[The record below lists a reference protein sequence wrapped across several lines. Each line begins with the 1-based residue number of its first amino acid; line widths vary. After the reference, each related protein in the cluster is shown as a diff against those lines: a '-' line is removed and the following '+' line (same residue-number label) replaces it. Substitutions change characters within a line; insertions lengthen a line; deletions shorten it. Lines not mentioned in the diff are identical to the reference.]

1 MASKQPLKSL
11 RIKEFRGSTRDF
23 SISFDGKKPLSLIY
37 GENGTG
43 KTTICD
49 AFDFVGNAKV
59 GSLEN
64 RGLGT
69 LAPFWPTIGKAKTD
83 ILVEMTVDATT
94 WKAQASTKAVT
105 LSPNTPP
112 PRIEVLRR
120 STVLKLV
127 QDAPSEK
134 YGAIKPF
141 IDISAIEQAETVLR
155 ALIKETRQI
164 ENEAANRIAENS
176 ESLERLRLQSNT
188 TILDAI
194 KWAQSEIAKPP
205 IDQTQDIASLRTAV
219 RAIEAIIALQD
230 ETSSSISDFEEAKT
244 NLQKANDGLV
254 QANSESL
261 SSDAELIGIL
271 QAAKKHFA
279 SHSNASSC
287 PLCESA
293 ENANGLA
300 ERINVRLS
308 KLADLD
314 SARQN
319 VLSANSIFEAKRA
332 LRQNNQEKIQR
343 LSKAAKEKIEASHTT
358 WKDSHPSVTQQL
370 ADAES
375 TGSLEK
381 MEFSILSSAVDAANE
396 LCTSMEGKAAAY
408 STIKTLYEQYETNYS
423 RQLRISKTIPKLDQA
438 LAICESQRKKFLDG
452 ILSAIAQEVGRI
464 YEEIHP
470 GEGLNKIS
478 LKLDPKKT
486 GSLDLSAEF
495 LSKQDQPPHAYFSE
509 SHLDSLGL
517 CIFLA
522 LAGRQSPEDTIV
534 VMDDVLGSI
543 DEPHVDRLIEM
554 LYAESKRFKH
564 TIITTH
570 YRPWKEKF
578 RWGWLRSGQVEL
590 IELKGWDS
598 NTGIQVA
605 GLTQAPLLELRNHLA
620 QNPVSTQAA
629 CASAGVLLEAICDYL
644 TSLYECSIPRR
655 KGKPTLG
662 DLLPNINGKLKES
675 LRVEIKQPDG
685 SYVSVAL
692 NDKFDQLQKM
702 AQLRNIFGCH
712 YNDLA
717 LCLPGNDAT
726 QFATAVNEI
735 ASALICDEQ
744 GWPGSDKSGSYWAT
758 KEETRRLHPLKKPS
772 K

>member
-1 MASKQPLKSL
+1 MATKHPLKSL

-49 AFDFVGNAKV
+49 AFDFVANAKV

-69 LAPFWPTIGKAKTD
+69 LAPFWPTIGKAKAD
-83 ILVEMTVDATT
+83 ILVELTVDATT
-94 WKAQASTKAVT
+94 WKAQATSKAVT
-105 LSPNTPP
+105 LIPNTPP

-155 ALIKETRQI
+155 ALVRDTRQT
-164 ENEAANRIAENS
+164 ESEAANRIAENS
-176 ESLERLRLQSNT
+176 ESLDRLRQQSIT
-188 TILDAI
+188 TILDPI
-194 KWAQSEIAKPP
+194 EWAKSEIATPP
-205 IDQTQDIASLRTAV
+205 KALTQDLALLRATVTAIKAVIDMQSDVSASIADLEAAQESV
-219 RAIEAIIALQD
+219 REANEYLERA
-230 ETSSSISDFEEAKT
+230 SSNAQ
-244 NLQKANDGLV
+244 N
-254 QANSESL
+254 
-261 SSDAELIGIL
+261 SDAELIGIL
-271 QAAKKHFA
+271 QAAKQHFV
-279 SHSNASSC
+279 SHTEGAIC
-287 PLCESA
+287 PLCESQEKA
-293 ENANGLA
+293 IGLV
-300 ERINVRLS
+300 ERVNDRLA
-308 KLADLD
+308 KLTELQH
-314 SARQN
+314 AREN
-319 VLSANSIFEAKRA
+319 VLSENSNAEKKRT
-332 LRQNNQEKIQR
+332 LHQSN
-343 LSKAAKEKIEASHTT
+343 KEKIKRLAKAALDQIEATPSS
-358 WKDSHPSVTQQL
+358 WKKTHDAIESQL

-375 TGSLEK
+375 TGSLGDIEATA
-381 MEFSILSSAVDAANE
+381 LSSAVNATNDF
-396 LCTSMEGKAAAY
+396 CTSIENKANTY
-408 STIKTLYEQYETNYS
+408 KIIKALLEQYDNNLS
-423 RQLRISKTIPKLDQA
+423 RQLQVSKIIPKLDQA
-438 LAICESQRKKFLDG
+438 LGICESQRKKFLDG
-452 ILSAIAQEVGRI
+452 ILSAIAAEVGRI
-464 YEEIHP
+464 YEVIHP

-478 LKLDPKKT
+478 LKLDTKKA

-495 LSKQDQPPHAYFSE
+495 LDKQDQPPHAYFSE

-522 LAGRQSPEDTIV
+522 LAGRQAPEDTII

-554 LYAESKRFKH
+554 LYVESKRFKH

-590 IELKGWDS
+590 IELEQWDS
-598 NTGIQVA
+598 KTGIQVA
-605 GLTQAPLLELRNHLA
+605 GLTQAPLLELRNHLM
-620 QNPVSTQAA
+620 QTPISTQAA

-644 TSLYECSIPRR
+644 TALYECAVPRR

-662 DLLPNINGKLKES
+662 DLLPNIKGKLKES
-675 LRVEIKQPDG
+675 LRVEVKQADG
-685 SYVSVAL
+685 SYVSVVL
-692 NDKFDQLQKM
+692 SGMFDQLQQM

-717 LCLPGNDAT
+717 MHLPGSDAN
-726 QFATAVNEI
+726 QFATAVHEI
-735 ASALICDEQ
+735 ATALICDDE

-758 KEETRRLHPLKKPS
+758 KDETRRLHPLKKPS
-772 K
+772 

>member
-1 MASKQPLKSL
+1 MANKQSLKSL

-69 LAPFWPTIGKAKTD
+69 LQPFWPTIGKARTD
-83 ILVEMTVDATT
+83 ILVELTVDSIT
-94 WKAQASTKAVT
+94 WKAQASTKSVS
-105 LSPNTPP
+105 LSPSTPL

-141 IDISAIEQAETVLR
+141 IDISVVEQAETVLR
-155 ALIKETRQI
+155 ALICDKRLAES
-164 ENEAANRIAENS
+164 EAVSRIAENS
-176 ESLERLRLQSNT
+176 DSLERLRQQSNAT
-188 TILDAI
+188 LIDAI
-194 KWAQSEIAKPP
+194 EWAKSEIATPP
-205 IDQTQDIASLRTAV
+205 VDQTQDIESYRAAIRGVEAV
-219 RAIEAIIALQD
+219 IAIENEVANSIFDLETAL
-230 ETSSSISDFEEAKT
+230 S
-244 NLQKANDGLV
+244 NLRNANDTLGNAT
-254 QANSESL
+254 ANAY
-261 SSDAELIGIL
+261 SSDGQLIGIL
-271 QAAKKHFA
+271 QAAK
-279 SHSNASSC
+279 SHYINHAEGDIC

-293 ENANGLA
+293 DKATGLVK
-300 ERINVRLS
+300 RIDERLS
-308 KLADLD
+308 KLTELEA
-314 SARQN
+314 ARSN
-319 VLSANSIFEAKRA
+319 VASVNSIVESKRT
-332 LRQNNQEKIQR
+332 LRHASQEKVKNLAR
-343 LSKAAKEKIEASHTT
+343 VAADKLEATNSDLKTPAELVAH
-358 WKDSHPSVTQQL
+358 QL
-370 ADAES
+370 IHAAS
-375 TGSLEK
+375 TGTLND
-381 MEFSILSSAVDAANE
+381 VDFNGLRDLVEIANQ
-396 LCTSMEGKAAAY
+396 LCTAMDGKAAAY
-408 STIKTLYEQYETNYS
+408 KTIKALYEQYDANNTRLTQVS
-423 RQLRISKTIPKLDQA
+423 RVIPKLEQA
-438 LAICESQRKKFLDG
+438 LAICETQRKKFLDG
-452 ILSAIAQEVGRI
+452 ILSSIAQEVGRI
-464 YEEIHP
+464 YEVIHP

-495 LSKQDQPPHAYFSE
+495 LNKQDQPPHAYFSE
-509 SHLDSLGL
+509 SHLDTLGL

-522 LAGRQSPEDTIV
+522 LAGRQSPHDTIV

-554 LYAESKRFKH
+554 LYKESQRFKH

-590 IELKGWDS
+590 IELKAWES
-598 NTGIQVA
+598 TTGIQVA
-605 GLTQAPLLELRNHLA
+605 GLTQAPLIELRNHLT
-620 QNPVSTQAA
+620 QQPISTQAA

-644 TSLYECSIPRR
+644 TALYECAVPRR

-662 DLLPNINGKLKES
+662 DLLPNINGKLRDA
-675 LRVEIKQPDG
+675 LRVEVIQDDG
-685 SYVSVAL
+685 SYLSILL
-692 NDKFDQLQKM
+692 NDKFDQLQQM

-717 LCLPGNDAT
+717 LQLPGQDAV
-726 QFATAVNEI
+726 QFATTVHEI